1 MKSAK
6 IIVPV
11 LLAAACT
18 ASPLCPAAAAVY
30 PSASAPAVCSVL
42 FPHVMFAAGLISSYY
57 VSCTAGE
64 GCIYISSRTTGPDEA
79 AKIGSVDIQVQ
90 RSTNGSTGWT
100 TYTTVPDQLAE
111 NASYHYMD
119 SYAVSVPSG
128 YYRVR
133 LTHYAKE
140 SGWFFPKTQ
149 SATQTSVVVYVA

>member
-6 IIVPV
+6 KLVTV
-11 LLAAACT
+11 TLAAVYT
-18 ASPLCPAAAAVY
+18 AAPLCPAAAAETQ
-30 PSASAPAVCSVL
+30 AAAPAESSVL
-42 FPHVMFAAGLISSYY
+42 LPYVMFAAGLISSYY

-64 GCIYISSRTTGPDEA
+64 KCIYISSRTTGPNEA

-111 NASYHYMD
+111 NASYHFMD

-128 YYRVR
+128 YYRIK

-149 SATQTSVVVYVA
+149 TATQTSVVVHVA